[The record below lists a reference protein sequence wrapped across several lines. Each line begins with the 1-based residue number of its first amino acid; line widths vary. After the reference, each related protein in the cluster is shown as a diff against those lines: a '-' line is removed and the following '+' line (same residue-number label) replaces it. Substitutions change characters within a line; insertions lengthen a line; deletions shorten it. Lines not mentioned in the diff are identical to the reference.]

1 MKVLA
6 LKKKLFFYRFSLLFR
21 MREFLPQ
28 VQHPVT
34 HDHVYAQSI
43 AVLTASY
50 ETTANALGHIIYA
63 LGTYYCVI
71 I

>member
-1 MKVLA
+1 
-6 LKKKLFFYRFSLLFR
+6 

-63 LGTYYCVI
+63 LGTYYYGI